1 MPFLGTRGSGT
12 NKAFGF
18 AGAGVAARILSLIA
32 TDFGTNRAFNN
43 GRIDLS
49 WTAPASN
56 GANITGYKVERSL
69 DGSSYSTIV
78 ENTASTSTTYSDTG
92 LSSAQIYYY
101 RISAINAAGVALA
114 STAANATST
123 TVPQAPTIGTS
134 TKDTGGLGRLNAIF
148 TPGSNGGKT
157 VSTFTSTTTGSTVTG
172 ASSPILVTSLNAG
185 QSYSFTVTATNSNG
199 TSLASSSSAALA
211 ASQYVCSVGSVSGS
225 NCTYGGIGY
234 TDYSC
239 PPYLGLPMISGCQTG
254 GGLTLVEIDGLNFG
268 CPHGSGGQYLCCRS
282 GGPGGIGT
290 YLPTCTS
297 FTAYYCNNGGS
308 LSGSTCTLA
317 ASIG

>member
-1 MPFLGTRGSGT
+1 VPFLGTRGSGT
-12 NKAFGF
+12 NRAFGF
-18 AGAGVAARILSLIA
+18 AGAGVAARILSLLA

-69 DGSSYSTIV
+69 DGSSYSTVV

-101 RISAINAAGVALA
+101 RVSAINAAGVALP
-114 STAANATST
+114 STAANATAT

-134 TKDTGGLGRLNAIF
+134 TKNTGGLGRLNAIF

-172 ASSPILVTSLNAG
+172 ASSPILVTSLNPG

-225 NCTYGGIGY
+225 NCTFGAIGY

-239 PPYLGLPMISGCQTG
+239 PPYLDTVQISGCNNG
-254 GGLTLVEIDGLNFG
+254 DGITWTTWMGFDRG
-268 CPHGSGGQYLCCRS
+268 CPHGGANYVCCRTS
-282 GGPGGIGT
+282 YQGT
-290 YLPTCTS
+290 WLPTCTAY
-297 FTAYYCNNGGS
+297 TAYYCQHGGS